1 MFRKLGQKQ
10 ILLSWIS
17 MVLHHK
23 HYLMILVSSV
33 IHYWYWF
40 PIQGWFWAN
49 FSVFEN
55 SIFSSGPEQ
64 WHQLLW
70 EMKPEGWRQLPCF
83 ALSKENFK
91 SKYSLQMYP
100 ILKHWFSIYPKCHNV
115 SLHNLFLSQMQKIS
129 ACRNNLVLVQFTEC
143 ISCE

>member
-1 MFRKLGQKQ
+1 MFGWDHPNCLDNTFMFQHMKGKYVGLYKIFLCWAWHKSKKTGYDFKIRVKLIQQTMSVQKVRAKQ

-40 PIQGWFWAN
+40 PIQGWFRAN

-83 ALSKENFK
+83 A
-91 SKYSLQMYP
+91 
-100 ILKHWFSIYPKCHNV
+100 
-115 SLHNLFLSQMQKIS
+115 
-129 ACRNNLVLVQFTEC
+129 
-143 ISCE
+143 